1 MLEKKL
7 KLGFQVIQTYRQKQA
22 LEKRALTYEDPSLLG
37 RFANYLA
44 YLNPVVWGKA
54 MSFDKGY
61 MKVPHRDEDE
71 KRHRRVTDI
80 LENEEPELYKDT
92 VVRLGGSDTLSD
104 LWRVINNDKTTLL
117 GKAYGLMATPFIN
130 LVSNLNRSPRYN
142 PWADVI
148 NQPADVPHFT
158 VNELMEAGLVNK
170 NVKDKDSLADR
181 MSHDIVG
188 GTSSLL
194 EEITDP
200 FYAIQTDEKLKEI
213 LEKSKD
219 EKLKTEIHNERRVLT
234 PTLVGAHAGGLLG
247 EMLGPESELAAL
259 GSLGGTL
266 VGAGYGSLQEKK
278 KLPEEKKEEK
288 KTTKTSQDFTYLKY
302 LLTIAKKRR
311 GY

>member
-1 MLEKKL
+1 
-7 KLGFQVIQTYRQKQA
+7 
-22 LEKRALTYEDPSLLG
+22 
-37 RFANYLA
+37 
-44 YLNPVVWGKA
+44 
-54 MSFDKGY
+54 
-61 MKVPHRDEDE
+61 
-71 KRHRRVTDI
+71 
-80 LENEEPELYKDT
+80 
-92 VVRLGGSDTLSD
+92 
-104 LWRVINNDKTTLL
+104 
-117 GKAYGLMATPFIN
+117 
-130 LVSNLNRSPRYN
+130 
-142 PWADVI
+142 
-148 NQPADVPHFT
+148 
-158 VNELMEAGLVNK
+158 MEAGLVNK

-278 KLPEEKKEEK
+278 KVPEEKKEEK